1 MALSSLYKHVF
12 VKLDSGLWTGL
23 VDWSGLWTNIWT
35 EFWTEFWTNAELH
48 NDYSHSESVIQ
59 ARAEVLLLS
68 MYIDILNMP
77 F

>member
-1 MALSSLYKHVF
+1 MALSSLYKRVF
-12 VKLDSGLWTGL
+12 VKAGLWTL
-23 VDWSGLWTNIWT
+23 DWTRGLWTNIWT